1 MTLNYVKTPINKILK
16 ISGCVFNFCSSRS
29 HSRNTSPQR
38 SATSSRD
45 ISPRA
50 RSPVP
55 ELSDGNGSGER
66 AAYGTRYKVAG
77 GHSQRSPWSTCGSS
91 SVADGLDDL
100 CDELNNLGR
109 IDRQGVSEFDD
120 GSEGDIEQNQK
131 LRVCIAGHFGVGKT
145 ALVSQFMSSEYMNTY
160 EKSLGKYYQ

>member
-1 MTLNYVKTPINKILK
+1 M
-16 ISGCVFNFCSSRS
+16 
-29 HSRNTSPQR
+29 
-38 SATSSRD
+38 
-45 ISPRA
+45 SPRA

-100 CDELNNLGR
+100 CDELTNLSR
-109 IDRQGVSEFDD
+109 IDRQRVSEFDD
-120 GSEGDIEQNQK
+120 GSEGDNEENQK

-160 EKSLGKYYQ
+160 EKSLGKYCQWLKPQCGKDCSIMFYGLYIHKLILLYLLLYGR